1 MIENIMKIV
10 IKIGGSTLYNNY
22 DIKLD
27 LIKKW
32 IKIIKQLRQD
42 GHRIGVVIGGGK
54 PARQFAKC
62 SKRIGRN

>member
-1 MIENIMKIV
+1 MKIV

-54 PARQFAKC
+54 
-62 SKRIGRN
+62 